1 MLLFR
6 WWRRPFSTIRV
17 LTAVMWREKQDVPV
31 QIYGIQQ
38 LMWCVLIEGKG
49 VEQQLVTILDIEVG
63 RKSTFVPSCT

>member
-1 MLLFR
+1 
-6 WWRRPFSTIRV
+6 
-17 LTAVMWREKQDVPV
+17 MWREKQDVPV